1 MALNE
6 LKTDL
11 YSVLDRVKLRARLAD
26 RILDAYDIERVEAIM
41 GQIEVFTKQHH
52 SNCE

>member
-1 MALNE
+1 MLDE

-26 RILDAYDIERVEAIM
+26 RVLDAYDIERVEALM
-41 GQIEVFTKQHH
+41 GQIEVFTRQHH

>member
-1 MALNE
+1 MLDD

-11 YSVLDRVKLRARLAD
+11 YSVLGRVKGRARLAE
-26 RILDAYDIERVEAIM
+26 RTLDAYDIERAEALI
-41 GQIEVFTKQHH
+41 GQIEVFTRQHH

>member
-1 MALNE
+1 MLDE
-6 LKTDL
+6 LKSDL

-26 RILDAYDIERVEAIM
+26 RILDAYDIERVEALM
-41 GQIEVFTKQHH
+41 AQIEVFTRQHH